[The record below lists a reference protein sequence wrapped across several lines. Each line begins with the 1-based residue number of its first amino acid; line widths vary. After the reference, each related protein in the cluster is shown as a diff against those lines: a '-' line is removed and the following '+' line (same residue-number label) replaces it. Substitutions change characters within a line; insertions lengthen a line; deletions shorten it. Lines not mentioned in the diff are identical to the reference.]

1 MLDIVPRSAVR
12 VRNIVDAGA
21 VIRDA
26 RMTRGWSQ
34 SELAERIG
42 VVRQTVA
49 ALERGAGV
57 GLDVFIRAAT
67 LGVDLIAMA
76 SGSTPPGYAGPPAGA
91 VVDLDAVLA
100 DVGAHWTGQ
109 V

>member
-1 MLDIVPRSAVR
+1 MR
-12 VRNIVDAGA
+12 VRNTVDAGA

-49 ALERGAGV
+49 ALERGAGA
-57 GLDVFIRAAT
+57 GLDVFIRAAAT
-67 LGVDLIAMA
+67 LGVDLDAMA
-76 SGSTPPGYAGPPAGA
+76 SGSTPPGYARPPAGA